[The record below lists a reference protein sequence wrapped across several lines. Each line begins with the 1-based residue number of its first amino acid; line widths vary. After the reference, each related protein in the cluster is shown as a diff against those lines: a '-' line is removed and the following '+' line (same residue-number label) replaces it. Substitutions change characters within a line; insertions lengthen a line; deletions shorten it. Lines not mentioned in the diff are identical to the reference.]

1 MRISQPSSPQQAV
14 LALVSQRPLL
24 RASDVA
30 ALNVPTVTL
39 TRLVA
44 AGKLQRVAR
53 GLYSLPGQP
62 MHEHRSLAEVAL
74 RVPRGVVCLLSAL
87 RVHGMGTQ
95 APFEVWLAMPHHIPV
110 PRLGQ
115 PALRVVRMSDA
126 TRSEGVE
133 HIAIDGVDVPVFSA
147 AKTVADCF
155 KYRHKIGLD
164 VTLEAL
170 RDGWTK
176 QRFTMDDLWH
186 HATLN
191 RVAQVMR
198 PYLESLTAATAP
210 GTHVRMGDAL
220 AALGRDIG
228 LTNEDFESMKA
239 APHPIPWS
247 G

>member
-1 MRISQPSSPQQAV
+1 MSASQSSTPQQAV
-14 LALVSQRPLL
+14 LALASQRPLL
-24 RASDVA
+24 RARDLA
-30 ALNVPTVTL
+30 ALNVPSVTL

-44 AGKLQRVAR
+44 AGKLQRVGR
-53 GLYSLPGQP
+53 GLYSLPNRT
-62 MHEHRSLAEVAL
+62 MHAHRSLAEVAL

-133 HIAIDGVDVPVFSA
+133 HMAIDGVDVPVFNA

-164 VTLEAL
+164 VALEAL
-170 RDGWTK
+170 RDGWAK
-176 QRFTMDDLWH
+176 QLFTMDALWH
-186 HATLN
+186 HATQN

-198 PYLESLTAATAP
+198 PYLESLTAAAAP

-220 AALGRDIG
+220 AALGQDIG
-228 LTNEDFESMKA
+228 LTNEDFESMES
-239 APHPIPWS
+239 APHPIP
-247 G
+247 

>member
-1 MRISQPSSPQQAV
+1 MSTSQPSSPQQAV
-14 LALVSQRPLL
+14 LALASQRPLL

-126 TRSEGVE
+126 TRSEGME

-164 VTLEAL
+164 VALVAL
-170 RDGWTK
+170 RDGWVK
-176 QRFTMDDLWH
+176 QLFSMDELWH

-198 PYLESLTAATAP
+198 PYLESLTAATVP

-228 LTNEDFESMKA
+228 LTNEDVESMEP
-239 APHPIPWS
+239 APNPITWS

>member
-1 MRISQPSSPQQAV
+1 MSTSQPSSPQQAV
-14 LALVSQRPLL
+14 LALASQRPLL

-95 APFEVWLAMPHHIPV
+95 APFEVWLAMPNHIPV

-147 AKTVADCF
+147 AKTVAD
-155 KYRHKIGLD
+155 
-164 VTLEAL
+164 
-170 RDGWTK
+170 
-176 QRFTMDDLWH
+176 
-186 HATLN
+186 
-191 RVAQVMR
+191 
-198 PYLESLTAATAP
+198 
-210 GTHVRMGDAL
+210 
-220 AALGRDIG
+220 
-228 LTNEDFESMKA
+228 
-239 APHPIPWS
+239 
-247 G
+247 

>member
-1 MRISQPSSPQQAV
+1 METYAYLSPQQAV
-14 LALVSQRPLL
+14 LALASQRPLL
-24 RASDVA
+24 RASDLA

-126 TRSEGVE
+126 TRSQGVE

-164 VTLEAL
+164 VALEAL
-170 RDGWTK
+170 RDGWAS

-191 RVAQVMR
+191 RVARVMR
-198 PYLESLTAATAP
+198 PYLESLTAAFEREA
-210 GTHVRMGDAL
+210 HIRMGDAL

-228 LTNEDFESMKA
+228 LTNDDIELMET
-239 APHPIPWS
+239 APRPTPWS

>member
-1 MRISQPSSPQQAV
+1 MSHPSNRQQAV
-14 LALVSQRPLL
+14 LALASQRPLL
-24 RASDVA
+24 RASDLA

-39 TRLVA
+39 TQLVA

-53 GLYSLPGQP
+53 GLYSLPGLP
-62 MHEHRSLAEVAL
+62 MHAHRSLAEVAL

-95 APFEVWLAMPHHIPV
+95 APFEVWLAMPHHVPV

-126 TRSEGVE
+126 TRNQGVA
-133 HIAIDGVDVPVFSA
+133 HVAIDGVAVPVFSA

-170 RDGWTK
+170 HDGWAR
-176 QRFTMDDLWH
+176 QLFTMDDLWH

-191 RVAQVMR
+191 RVAQVIR
-198 PYLESLTAATAP
+198 PYLEGLTVGFKP
-210 GTHVRMGDAL
+210 EMHVRIGDAL
-220 AALGRDIG
+220 SALSRDIG
-228 LTNEDFESMKA
+228 LMNEDLDAMKA
-239 APHPIPWS
+239 EPRPVS
-247 G
+247 

>member
-1 MRISQPSSPQQAV
+1 MSHPSNRQQAV
-14 LALVSQRPLL
+14 LALASQRPLL
-24 RASDVA
+24 RASDLA

-53 GLYSLPGQP
+53 GLYSLPGLP
-62 MHEHRSLAEVAL
+62 MHAHRSLAEVAL

-95 APFEVWLAMPHHIPV
+95 APFEVWLAMPHHVPV

-126 TRSEGVE
+126 TRNQGVA
-133 HIAIDGVDVPVFSA
+133 HIAIDGVAVPVFSA

-155 KYRHKIGLD
+155 KYRHKIGLG
-164 VTLEAL
+164 VALEAL
-170 RDGWTK
+170 RDGWVK
-176 QRFTMDDLWH
+176 QLFSMDELWH

-198 PYLESLTAATAP
+198 PYLESLNAATAP
-210 GTHVRMGDAL
+210 GAHVRMGDAL
-220 AALGRDIG
+220 AALGREIG
-228 LTNEDFESMKA
+228 LTNEDVESMKP
-239 APHPIPWS
+239 APNPITWS

>member
-1 MRISQPSSPQQAV
+1 MKSFPHTAPQQAV
-14 LALVSQRPLL
+14 LALASQRPLL

-62 MHEHRSLAEVAL
+62 MHAHRSLAEVAL

-87 RVHGMGTQ
+87 RVHGVGTQ

-164 VTLEAL
+164 VALEAL
-170 RDGWTK
+170 RDGWAK
-176 QRFTMDDLWH
+176 QLFTMDDLWH

-210 GTHVRMGDAL
+210 GTYVRMGDAL
-220 AALGRDIG
+220 APLGRDIG
-228 LTNEDFESMKA
+228 LTNQNVESMKP
-239 APHPIPWS
+239 APNPITWS